1 MAEKKQLGKGGND
14 MTNKM
19 IFTLEINKD
28 SLIIKVNEK
37 KVKTLSIKSK
47 NINTTEIYNMLKY
60 DRSNE
65 YKLISDKI
73 PEDEI
78 IGKEQELK
86 RLYNYTHDLISQI
99 VDAVNDENKRIAK
112 EEKC

>member
-1 MAEKKQLGKGGND
+1 MVEKKQLGKGGND

-19 IFTLEINKD
+19 MFTLEINKD

-37 KVKTLSIKSK
+37 KVKTLSIKNK

-65 YKLISDKI
+65 YKLI
-73 PEDEI
+73 
-78 IGKEQELK
+78 
-86 RLYNYTHDLISQI
+86 LIKYQKMKLS
-99 VDAVNDENKRIAK
+99 EKNKN
-112 EEKC
+112 

>member
-1 MAEKKQLGKGGND
+1 

-19 IFTLEINKD
+19 MFTLEINKD

-37 KVKTLSIKSK
+37 KVKTLSIKNK

-65 YKLISDKI
+65 YKLI
-73 PEDEI
+73 
-78 IGKEQELK
+78 
-86 RLYNYTHDLISQI
+86 LIKYQKMKLS
-99 VDAVNDENKRIAK
+99 EKNKN
-112 EEKC
+112 